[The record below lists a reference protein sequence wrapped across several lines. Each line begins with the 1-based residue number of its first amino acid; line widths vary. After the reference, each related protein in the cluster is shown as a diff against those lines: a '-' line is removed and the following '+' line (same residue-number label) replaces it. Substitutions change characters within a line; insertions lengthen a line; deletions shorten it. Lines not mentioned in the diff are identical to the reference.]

1 MIEYLEKICARRAKK
16 TLAIYRTLAFTRLV
30 PYFGR
35 EPTLRGGLDPTS
47 PATSGPPLH
56 VRLATRAGFVRF
68 ARNRHIANIEMEDAM
83 KASRITLTI
92 TLILA
97 LTVAGSA
104 MAQIKL
110 TDTETQKLY
119 ITVNTVGTAQTLDHK
134 NVFGSNGVPL
144 PKVEPGFQNAFG
156 DLGFIGKFGKKQ
168 EVEVVFDLYLSSRN
182 HPSTTYGNEGYM
194 ILHGVPENLENLK
207 FLEPILAKIDIKA
220 GQFLVDFGDNAQ
232 HRSNNAIVQ
241 KNPLVGNFVVDPN
254 IVSIGMQAN
263 SKPGARFGWLIG
275 VNNGTTTE
283 DWNAGRGLA
292 ANGKLIFYP
301 IKPLRTSV
309 SYMIAD
315 NSENPTKTA
324 GGSGLQMFSG
334 NRSGER
340 YAGVMGGGQAPGNV
354 FPQAGEKFSAAQF
367 DVTYDDASLPLKLY
381 GHVGRTQ
388 DKDIN
393 GSAAGTPEETWN
405 YYAAD
410 VVYKITPALYAA
422 ARYSGATTDMLNG
435 RETDGKVN
443 RIQIGGGLWL
453 TRNMLAKVE
462 YVTQKYKGFR
472 QGDMVNNGIQA
483 WRNPE
488 FNGFVAE
495 VSFAF

>member
-1 MIEYLEKICARRAKK
+1 
-16 TLAIYRTLAFTRLV
+16 
-30 PYFGR
+30 
-35 EPTLRGGLDPTS
+35 
-47 PATSGPPLH
+47 
-56 VRLATRAGFVRF
+56 
-68 ARNRHIANIEMEDAM
+68 M

-92 TLILA
+92 TLILV

-104 MAQIKL
+104 MAQVKL

-134 NVFGSNGVPL
+134 NVFNSTGEPL

-207 FLEPILAKIDIKA
+207 FLAPILAKIDLKA

-263 SKPGARFGWLIG
+263 SKPGTRFGWLIG

-309 SYMIAD
+309 SYMVAD

-367 DVTYDDASLPLKLY
+367 DVTYDGSSPLKLY